1 MQYMC
6 NGTQMCSV
14 TRVLTTTHPPRPL
27 APFAAFA
34 AFGAFWGMWGA
45 SLPRLREAAALD
57 DAQLGVALLFVGAG
71 ALPAMLVVGR
81 ALDRWGLRL
90 AAPLLLSLGV
100 AGCAVAVTAHLG
112 FAALCIGMAAV
123 GATSGATDVAMNAIA
138 GRTEQAHA
146 RPVITPAHATL
157 SGFVV
162 VASLGTGAM
171 GAAGSPFALPF
182 AVVGLATLLAAVVVL
197 RALPAHRPAVASTVD
212 PAPASAG
219 VSGRGM
225 PSLAMLVGLGLLGAL
240 AFAGENAQQSW
251 SAAFLEDEL
260 SVAPGVSALGPAVF
274 AAVVAATRFSI
285 SRIPAR
291 HARAVVVCG
300 ALVATAGAGLLAC
313 AATVPIALVALA
325 LAAAGTAVLFPTL
338 LGVVS
343 RAVPEHRRGRTTSLV
358 TTIAYT
364 GFLAGPP
371 FVGLLAD
378 TAGLRGAMVA
388 VAGLTALLAALAPF
402 VLRRARQ
409 PIRTPSR

>member
-1 MQYMC
+1 MLA
-6 NGTQMCSV
+6 TAIPV
-14 TRVLTTTHPPRPL
+14 RPL
-27 APFAAFA
+27 APFVAFG

-45 SLPRLREAAALD
+45 SLPRLREAAGLD

-71 ALPAMLVVGR
+71 ALPAMLLVGR

-90 AAPLLLSLGV
+90 AAPLLLSLGL
-100 AGCAVAVTAHLG
+100 AGCAVALTAHLG
-112 FAALCIGMAAV
+112 FAALCIGMALV
-123 GATSGATDVAMNAIA
+123 GATSGATDVAMNAVA
-138 GRTEQAHA
+138 GRAEQALA

-162 VASLGTGAM
+162 VGSLGTGVM

-182 AVVGLATLLAAVVVL
+182 AVVALATLLAAVVVL
-197 RALPAHRPAVASTVD
+197 RALPAHPSAVTSTADRPPDSDSLA
-212 PAPASAG
+212 
-219 VSGRGM
+219 GRGM
-225 PSLAMLVGLGLLGAL
+225 LSLAVLLGLGMLGAL

-285 SRIPAR
+285 SGLPAR

-300 ALVATAGAGLLAC
+300 SLVATAGAGLLAG
-313 AATVPIALVALA
+313 APTLPVALVALA

-358 TTIAYT
+358 TTVAYT

-378 TAGLRGAMVA
+378 AAGLRAAMIA
-388 VAGLTALLAALAPF
+388 VAGLTAVLAGLAPF
-402 VLRRARQ
+402 VLRRSGRLVL
-409 PIRTPSR
+409 TPSR